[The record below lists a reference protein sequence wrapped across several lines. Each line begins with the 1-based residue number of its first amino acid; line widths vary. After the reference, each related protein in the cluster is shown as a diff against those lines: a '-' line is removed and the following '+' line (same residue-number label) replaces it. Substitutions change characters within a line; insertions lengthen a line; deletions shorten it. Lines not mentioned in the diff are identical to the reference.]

1 MPLIQD
7 IKRINPLD
15 LNNNARIGVA
25 FPLNDVNMTSG
36 TLTTKEQ
43 LKANFLNLLL
53 TVPGERLNHPTYG
66 IGLKGQL
73 FENSIDE
80 ITLQE
85 NINGQ
90 LAFWI
95 PEITVTDASLRQDID
110 QYRVSLTLTYS
121 ISLDETEDSIQI
133 NYSYNGL

>member
-15 LNNNARIGVA
+15 FNNNARIGVA
-25 FPLNDVNMTSG
+25 FPLNDVNMTAG

-95 PEITVTDASLRQDID
+95 PEITVTESSLSD
-110 QYRVSLTLTYS
+110 L
-121 ISLDETEDSIQI
+121 ISLSRA
-133 NYSYNGL
+133 

>member
-15 LNNNARIGVA
+15 FNNNARIGVA
-25 FPLNDVNMTSG
+25 FPLNDVNMTAG

-95 PEITVTDASLRQDID
+95 PEITVTESSLRRDID

-121 ISLDETEDSIQI
+121 ITLDETEDSIQI
-133 NYSYNGL
+133 NYS

>member
-15 LNNNARIGVA
+15 FNNNARIGVA
-25 FPLNDVNMTSG
+25 FPLNDVNMTAG

-53 TVPGERLNHPTYG
+53 TVPGERLNPPTYG

-95 PEITVTDASLRQDID
+95 PEITVTESSLRRDID

-121 ISLDETEDSIQI
+121 ISLNETEDSIQI
-133 NYSYNGL
+133 NYS

>member
-15 LNNNARIGVA
+15 LNNNTRIGVA

-53 TVPGERLNHPTYG
+53 TVPGESLNHPTYG

-110 QYRVSLTLTYS
+110 QYRISLTLTYS

-133 NYSYNGL
+133 NYS

>member
-15 LNNNARIGVA
+15 FNNNARIGVA
-25 FPLNDVNMTSG
+25 FPFNDVNMTSG

-95 PEITVTDASLRQDID
+95 PEITVTESSLRRDID

-121 ISLDETEDSIQI
+121 ISLNETEDSIQI
-133 NYSYNGL
+133 NYS

>member
-1 MPLIQD
+1 MPLIQST
-7 IKRINPLD
+7 KRINPLD
-15 LNNNARIGVA
+15 LNNNTRIGVA
-25 FPLNDVNMTSG
+25 FPLNDLNMTSG

-95 PEITVTDASLRQDID
+95 PEITVTDSSLRRDID

-121 ISLDETEDSIQI
+121 ITLDETEDSIQI
-133 NYSYNGL
+133 NYS

>member
-80 ITLQE
+80 ITLLE

-133 NYSYNGL
+133 NYS

>member
-1 MPLIQD
+1 MPLIQST
-7 IKRINPLD
+7 KRINPLD
-15 LNNNARIGVA
+15 LNNNTRIGVA
-25 FPLNDVNMTSG
+25 FPLNDLNMTSG

-43 LKANFLNLLL
+43 LKSNFLNLLL

-66 IGLKGQL
+66 VGLKSQL

-95 PEITVTDASLRQDID
+95 PEITVTDASLRRDID

-133 NYSYNGL
+133 NYS

>member
-15 LNNNARIGVA
+15 LNNNTRIGVA
-25 FPLNDVNMTSG
+25 FPLNDLNMTSG

-53 TVPGERLNHPTYG
+53 TVPGERINHPTYG

-95 PEITVTDASLRQDID
+95 PEITVTDSSLRRDID

-133 NYSYNGL
+133 NYS

>member
-15 LNNNARIGVA
+15 FNNNARIGVA
-25 FPLNDVNMTSG
+25 FPLNDVNMTAG

-95 PEITVTDASLRQDID
+95 PEITVTESSLRRDID

-121 ISLDETEDSIQI
+121 ISLNETEDSIQI
-133 NYSYNGL
+133 NYS

>member
-15 LNNNARIGVA
+15 FNNNARIGVA
-25 FPLNDVNMTSG
+25 FPLNDVNMTAG

-95 PEITVTDASLRQDID
+95 PEITVTDSSLRRDID

-121 ISLDETEDSIQI
+121 ISLNETEDSIQI
-133 NYSYNGL
+133 NYS

>member
-1 MPLIQD
+1 MPLIQST
-7 IKRINPLD
+7 KKINPLD

-43 LKANFLNLLL
+43 LKANLLNLLL

-80 ITLQE
+80 VTLQE

-95 PEITVTDASLRQDID
+95 PEIIINDISLKQNID
-110 QYRVSLTLTYS
+110 QYRISLTLTYS
-121 ISLDETEDSIQI
+121 ITLDGTEDSIQI
-133 NYSYNGL
+133 NYS

>member
-15 LNNNARIGVA
+15 FNNNAGIGVA
-25 FPLNDVNMTSG
+25 FPLNDVNMTAG

-95 PEITVTDASLRQDID
+95 PEITVTESSLRRDID

-121 ISLDETEDSIQI
+121 ISLNETEDSIQI
-133 NYSYNGL
+133 NYS

>member
-1 MPLIQD
+1 MPLIQST
-7 IKRINPLD
+7 KRINPLD
-15 LNNNARIGVA
+15 LNNNTRIGVA
-25 FPLNDVNMTSG
+25 FPLNDLNMTSG

-43 LKANFLNLLL
+43 LKSNFLNLLL

-66 IGLKGQL
+66 VGLKSQL

-95 PEITVTDASLRQDID
+95 PEITITDSSLRRDID

-133 NYSYNGL
+133 NYS

>member
-1 MPLIQD
+1 MPLIQN

-25 FPLNDVNMTSG
+25 FPLNDENMTSG
-36 TLTTKEQ
+36 TQTTKEQ

-53 TVPGERLNHPTYG
+53 TIPGERLNHPTYG

-80 ITLQE
+80 VTLQE

-95 PEITVTDASLRQDID
+95 PEITINDVSLKQNID
-110 QYRVSLTLTYS
+110 QYRISLTLTYS
-121 ISLDETEDSIQI
+121 IALDGTEDSIQI
-133 NYSYNGL
+133 NYS

>member
-25 FPLNDVNMTSG
+25 FPLNDVNMTAG

-95 PEITVTDASLRQDID
+95 PEITVTDSSLRRDID

-133 NYSYNGL
+133 NYS